1 MSDATDT
8 LIGLP
13 AVAANV
19 ERSVTHHSQH
29 RGDDRGGGRGRGSVE
44 VDTALLLLKLLLM
57 LLLMLMLQLR
67 TRYGQIGL
75 VLGSPTQLVLLGEIL
90 VRLLTVETRETEEPR
105 NRRVRNATDG
115 RERKMPSAC
124 GQELETIRKA
134 AREEK

>member
-13 AVAANV
+13 AVAVNV

-29 RGDDRGGGRGRGSVE
+29 RGDHRGGGRGRGSVE
-44 VDTALLLLKLLLM
+44 VDTALLLLKLLLV

-75 VLGSPTQLVLLGEIL
+75 VLGGPTQLVLLGEIL
-90 VRLLTVETRETEEPR
+90 VRLWGAERGRGACRMAGRKKGENECPVREPEKKR
-105 NRRVRNATDG
+105 
-115 RERKMPSAC
+115 MP
-124 GQELETIRKA
+124 
-134 AREEK
+134 